1 MQMTLTRSQ
10 FDALVIGLPWARIG
24 AQSAIALV

>member
-1 MQMTLTRSQ
+1 MQMTLTRTQ

-24 AQSAIALV
+24 MQSAIALV